1 MCQNVELVLALI
13 PTTVVAVLI
22 PLLDLRHVKVANSKL
37 WRRLIGLKV
46 AQQFLPQ
53 CQSCSQAQ
61 V

>member
-1 MCQNVELVLALI
+1 MCQNVELRLLSLIARIVLVIVTFLG
-13 PTTVVAVLI
+13 
-22 PLLDLRHVKVANSKL
+22 LRYVKEANSKL